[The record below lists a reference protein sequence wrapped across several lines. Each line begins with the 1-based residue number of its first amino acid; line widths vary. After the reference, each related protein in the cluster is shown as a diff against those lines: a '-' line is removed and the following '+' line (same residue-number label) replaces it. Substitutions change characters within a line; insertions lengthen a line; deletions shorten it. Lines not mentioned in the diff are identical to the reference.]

1 MHALRK
7 RRANIARARF
17 SIAERGP
24 GCLGQEIAASCLQS
38 LQDIRPAGNL
48 GMSSER
54 LSCRDKI
61 E

>member
-7 RRANIARARF
+7 RRANIAQPWF
-17 SIAERGP
+17 PIAQRGP
-24 GCLGQEIAASCLQS
+24 GGLGQDIAAGCLQS
-38 LQDIRPAGNL
+38 LQDIHPMGDL
-48 GMSSER
+48 EMSGER